1 MVYGPGDFMRDI
13 DVSRETFEKLETYAN
28 LLAKW
33 QKAKNLVSGSTI
45 DEMWKRHFLDS
56 AQLFRHLQGVFGEKK
71 LNLVDIGSGAG
82 FPGLVLSAMGSV
94 HAKMVEAN
102 GRKCVFMRQVVRDT
116 GANAEILNERIE
128 SIDPFPVDIITS
140 RACARVLQLINWS
153 KPFLEASQGKAE
165 IWLLKGAGADEELT
179 EAQACWSMAID
190 RYPSL
195 SDKTGVILRLSG
207 IKEV

>member
-1 MVYGPGDFMRDI
+1 MVYGPSQFMRDTN
-13 DVSRETFEKLETYAN
+13 VSRETFLKLEAYAG
-28 LLAKW
+28 LLKKW

-45 DEMWKRHFLDS
+45 DDMWQRHFLDS
-56 AQLFRHLQGVFGEKK
+56 AQLFRHLQGVFGEKR

-82 FPGLVLSAMGSV
+82 FPGLVLSVMGCA
-94 HAKMVEAN
+94 HANMVEAN
-102 GRKCVFMRQVVRDT
+102 GRKCIFMRQVVRDT
-116 GANAEILNERIE
+116 GADAEIFNERIE
-128 SIDPFPVDIITS
+128 SVEPFPVDIITS

-153 KPFLEASQGKAE
+153 KPFLEASEGKAE
-165 IWLLKGAGADEELT
+165 IWLLKGSGAEEELT

-207 IKEV
+207 IKEI